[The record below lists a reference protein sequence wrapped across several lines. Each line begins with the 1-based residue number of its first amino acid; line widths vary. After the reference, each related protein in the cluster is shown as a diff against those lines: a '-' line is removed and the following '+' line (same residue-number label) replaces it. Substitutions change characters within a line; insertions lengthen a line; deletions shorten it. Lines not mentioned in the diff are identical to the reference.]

1 LNLEEYTKFTLT
13 TAQYPG
19 AGTHSFEEIVYLTL
33 GLASES
39 GEVAGKLKKIIRGD
53 RVEPEAFVS
62 EVGDVLWYLVRICD
76 NLNISLEQLADL
88 NVSKLSHRVADNTI
102 KGDGDVERTNLI
114 QAA

>member
-1 LNLEEYTKFTLT
+1 MNINEYQNWTLT
-13 TAQYPG
+13 TAQYQG

-33 GLASES
+33 GLASEA

-76 NLNISLEQLADL
+76 NLNITLEQLADL
-88 NVSKLSHRVADNTI
+88 NAAKLQQRVADNTI
-102 KGDGDVERTNLI
+102 KGDGDVREII
-114 QAA
+114 QAP

>member
-1 LNLEEYTKFTLT
+1 LNLDKYTEFTRT

-39 GEVAGKLKKIIRGD
+39 GEVAGKLKKIVRGD

-88 NVSKLSHRVADNTI
+88 NAAKLSQRVVDNTI
-102 KGDGDVERTNLI
+102 KGNGDEERTNLI
-114 QAA
+114 QAT

>member
-1 LNLEEYTKFTLT
+1 MNLNDYSKFTLT
-13 TAQYPG
+13 TAQYQG

-33 GLASES
+33 GLASEA

-88 NVSKLSHRVADNTI
+88 NAAKLTKRVKDNTI
-102 KGDGDVERTNLI
+102 KGEGDEERSSIISAT
-114 QAA
+114 